1 MTIEDLFAI
10 VTMVCTV
17 TGELTIVCLALFY
30 LWN

>member
-1 MTIEDLFAI
+1 MTLEDLVAI
-10 VTMVCTV
+10 ATMICTV

>member
-1 MTIEDLFAI
+1 MTIEDLVVV

-17 TGELTIVCLALFY
+17 IGELTIVCLALFY